1 MTREQTVFFE
11 DYKPGDTEEFGRY
24 EVSEDEIVE
33 FAGKY
38 DPQPY
43 HIDPEAA
50 RESIF
55 GGLCASGWH
64 TCAMTMRMMVDHLAA
79 TGAASLGSPGID
91 QIRWLKPVRPG
102 DVLRVR
108 TEVIEARPLKR
119 RPGMGVVKS
128 AYTVLNQNDE
138 AVMTFIGNGFV
149 AAAKA
154 A

>member
-11 DYKPGDTEEFGRY
+11 DYTPGFCEEFGHY
-24 EVSEDEIVE
+24 EVTEEEILD
-33 FAGKY
+33 FARKY

-43 HIDPEAA
+43 HIDKDAA

-64 TCAMTMRMMVDHLAA
+64 TCAMTMRMMVDHLAE

-108 TEVIEARPLKR
+108 SEVIETRPLKR

-128 AYTVLNQNDE
+128 SYTVLNQDDE
-138 AVMTFIGNGFV
+138 PVMTFIGNGFV
-149 AAAKA
+149 ALRRVA
-154 A
+154 

>member
-11 DYKPGDTEEFGRY
+11 DYKPGDTEEFGCY